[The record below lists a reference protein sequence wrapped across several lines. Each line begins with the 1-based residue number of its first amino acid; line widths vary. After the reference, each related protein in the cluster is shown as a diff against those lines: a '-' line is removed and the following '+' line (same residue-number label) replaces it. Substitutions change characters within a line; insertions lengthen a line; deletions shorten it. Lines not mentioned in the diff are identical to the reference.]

1 MPVDMTITTDTIET
15 DPSTLDAVD
24 KALFDNID
32 KPVSDEIKGNMVAL
46 RAAAAHYIS
55 VVEDLNKKL
64 EDFKEELFNLRIQKV
79 RNRLENTSR
88 IRVVRRDIARVLTLL
103 TQKKLAK

>member
-1 MPVDMTITTDTIET
+1 MKASEL
-15 DPSTLDAVD
+15 LD
-24 KALFDNID
+24 LT
-32 KPVSDEIKGNMVAL
+32 
-46 RAAAAHYIS
+46 
-55 VVEDLNKKL
+55 VEELNKKL

-88 IRVVRRDIARVLTLL
+88 IRFIRRDIARVLTIL